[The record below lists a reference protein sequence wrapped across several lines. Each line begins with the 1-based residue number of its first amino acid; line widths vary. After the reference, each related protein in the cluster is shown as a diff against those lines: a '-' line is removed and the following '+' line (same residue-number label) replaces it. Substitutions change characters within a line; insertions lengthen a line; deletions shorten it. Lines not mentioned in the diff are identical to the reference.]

1 MKPVTGSRC
10 QMCGGGG
17 FAQGATLCLVHSTER
32 VLLWTNA
39 MQKHVP
45 HFCRKKMFAFYL
57 YKLDM
62 FNHRENHHQKQ
73 IKNTAPPKIKVTTP
87 GQTKNLFTGKQMEV
101 GTNRHKTW
109 ITRMIMHPASVSH
122 WGAGFDLVSAANVA
136 AHAIEYVYLGRCRR
150 RLFLGL
156 FQRLHHSQTEFF

>member
-1 MKPVTGSRC
+1 MMKPVTGSRC

-109 ITRMIMHPASVSH
+109 ITRMIMHPASVGTGQVCS
-122 WGAGFDLVSAANVA
+122 SAANVA

-150 RLFLGL
+150 LFLGL